1 MTREFK
7 LYINNIL
14 LFYLWC
20 VLNNEISYTEELALS
35 LIYVIL
41 FIIISEKS
49 RNMIRLMI
57 INNTVKLMSYYE
69 KLLYLKIKIM
79 IKNLKLLK
87 ILIQK
92 KNIKSIINIIN
103 FELKKKKEN
112 YIDNKKKINNIKKL
126 YYLFFLLLSK
136 IYK

>member
-92 KNIKSIINIIN
+92 KNIKSIINIVN

>member
-92 KNIKSIINIIN
+92 KNIKSLINIVN